1 MVGNHFG
8 VDGSQFDL
16 LLRGCEKGCEE
27 DFSFEIELSLK
38 SFLMESLLGVELV
51 FGKNHMCYPESGK
64 ELFVWRNF
72 AVVFDACE
80 LTGNL

>member
-38 SFLMESLLGVELV
+38 SFFDGEFAWCGIGV
-51 FGKNHMCYPESGK
+51 
-64 ELFVWRNF
+64 W
-72 AVVFDACE
+72 
-80 LTGNL
+80 